1 MPGYSVPLTTKTL
14 IDKRYFCPLCDKILK
29 DPVQTECGHVFC
41 NSCVQE
47 LKRDDGGFT
56 CPVDKKS
63 FFQVFLDNFIKRE
76 ALSLITDCPNS
87 NDGCTW
93 KGEVRHLEKHRASCP
108 AEKEH
113 CTNPNCP
120 ELVKRSDIQRH
131 VQEKCL
137 YRRVQCSLCGESI
150 TAAVLKSHEAQ
161 DCKMFPVKCGKC
173 GREGILRGEMESHV
187 SPVNGDCEAVERS
200 CRFDQIGCNTKQK
213 MKHSEAMEHNKL
225 CSDLHLNL
233 LLKYVLR
240 LEENVKSHFG
250 AVVTAGA
257 CGGGLTD
264 EWMTISE
271 RSISH
276 AIAKIDTVTNDTRDF
291 RQKLRDHE
299 QRLALM
305 EGTVLS
311 RRDLP
316 MATQYASLPSL
327 PLPGD
332 IARRLTNA
340 ENASNNIE
348 FLISETGRE
357 LNTMKQEI
365 SSLRRQVEGAVESM
379 SRLERRM
386 DSVEHSLAL
395 RNVVQADMEEFVR
408 QQQFSSYDGIL
419 LWKVT
424 EVSRKRNDAL
434 SGRQASIYSPC
445 FYTSRHGYKMCAR
458 LYLNGDGMGRGTH
471 LSIFFVVMRGE
482 YDALLRWPF
491 RQKVTMMLLD
501 HDNVE
506 HVIDA
511 FRPDPSS
518 SSFQRP
524 RRESNIASGCPLFC
538 SLSELNTHAYIRDDT
553 MFFKIIVDTVDI

>member
-1 MPGYSVPLTTKTL
+1 M
-14 IDKRYFCPLCDKILK
+14 
-29 DPVQTECGHVFC
+29 
-41 NSCVQE
+41 
-47 LKRDDGGFT
+47 
-56 CPVDKKS
+56 
-63 FFQVFLDNFIKRE
+63 
-76 ALSLITDCPNS
+76 
-87 NDGCTW
+87 
-93 KGEVRHLEKHRASCP
+93 
-108 AEKEH
+108 
-113 CTNPNCP
+113 
-120 ELVKRSDIQRH
+120 
-131 VQEKCL
+131 
-137 YRRVQCSLCGESI
+137 
-150 TAAVLKSHEAQ
+150 
-161 DCKMFPVKCGKC
+161 
-173 GREGILRGEMESHV
+173 
-187 SPVNGDCEAVERS
+187 
-200 CRFDQIGCNTKQK
+200 
-213 MKHSEAMEHNKL
+213 
-225 CSDLHLNL
+225 
-233 LLKYVLR
+233 
-240 LEENVKSHFG
+240 
-250 AVVTAGA
+250 
-257 CGGGLTD
+257 
-264 EWMTISE
+264 
-271 RSISH
+271 
-276 AIAKIDTVTNDTRDF
+276 
-291 RQKLRDHE
+291 
-299 QRLALM
+299 
-305 EGTVLS
+305 
-311 RRDLP
+311 
-316 MATQYASLPSL
+316 
-327 PLPGD
+327 
-332 IARRLTNA
+332 
-340 ENASNNIE
+340 
-348 FLISETGRE
+348 
-357 LNTMKQEI
+357 

-408 QQQFSSYDGIL
+408 QKQFSSYDGIL

-424 EVSRKRNDAL
+424 EVSQKRNDAL